1 MDEKQNIQPKYIT
14 QSIEK
19 MMSNS
24 YIDYSMSVIVGRA
37 LPDVRDG
44 LKPVHRRILYA
55 MNDLGLSYRS
65 AHKKS
70 ARVVGEVL
78 GKYHPHG
85 DSAAYD
91 AMVRL
96 AQPFSLRYP
105 LVDGQGNFGSI
116 DGDSAAAMRYTEA
129 RLTKMS
135 SDLLLDIDKD
145 TVDMVRNFDES
156 LWEPSVL
163 PSKFPNLL
171 LNGSAGIAVGM
182 ATNMPPHNFCEVVDA
197 INHTIDDPDASVQDL
212 MQYIKGPD
220 FPTGGTIHGLSGIV
234 SAYNTGRGKI
244 KVRANTHI
252 EERGG
257 GKVSIIVDE
266 IPYQVNKAKLVTEIA
281 ELVKTKQLEGIT
293 DLRDES
299 DRNGMRIV
307 IDIHKDAIEN
317 VVLENLYKLTQ
328 MEQTFGIINLALV
341 DGKPRVLNLKML
353 IEQYILHRKDV
364 VTRRTKFDLAE
375 AEKKMHVLEAYMAA
389 FNMLDATIKLIRE
402 SADTEAA
409 NIGLQELLGI
419 DEVQAKAILDLKLQK
434 LTGLEI
440 DSLRKDHH
448 DTGLLI
454 EDFKDIL
461 AHEGRILAIIKDEL
475 NEMKVAYGDER
486 RTVIDPNAIDTDEED
501 LIPEEDVVIT
511 ISDDGY
517 IKRIPLRTY
526 KEQNRGGVGL
536 RGMQT
541 KEEDVVANMF
551 VTSTHD
557 YIMFITD
564 TGRLLWL
571 KGYRIPEGSRQSKG
585 KPIVNMLP
593 DLQDDEKV
601 IGFMHTRE
609 FTDDRFLVFCTKKGI
624 IKRTNLSLYGNVR
637 GTVGLIAPDE
647 ERFIVLPFDC
657 NAEGAERLYRQ
668 IEVGAALDGRN
679 DGDRAVLA
687 AKREREE
694 KSRDELTADITGDP
708 VFARAELTLD
718 GNARFP
724 ESVCD
729 VLILADR
736 FVYAEGAGKELGR
749 AAKRCLVAAEQTERE
764 KKAKGTAALVA
775 IQRAFR
781 GTFSHV
787 GSSDDDVRPRFFIDR
802 TERIQTSQRCL
813 NVFGIGDPLDPA
825 FTVAG
830 ESAADQ
836 HTVRHAFGGRSLHC
850 AL

>member
-1 MDEKQNIQPKYIT
+1 MDGSENNQPKYIT

-55 MNDLGLSYRS
+55 MNDLGLSHRS

-85 DSAAYD
+85 DTAAYD

-105 LVDGQGNFGSI
+105 LVDGQGNFGSV

-182 ATNMPPHNFCEVVDA
+182 ATNMPPHNFVEVVDA
-197 INHTIDDPDASVQDL
+197 ITHTIDYPDASVQDL
-212 MQYIKGPD
+212 MQHIKGPD

-234 SAYNTGRGKI
+234 SAYSTGRGKI

-252 EERGG
+252 EERSGNR
-257 GKVSIIVDE
+257 VSIIVDE

-307 IDIHKDAIEN
+307 IDVHKDAMEN

-353 IEQYILHRKDV
+353 IEQYILHRKEV
-364 VTRRTKFDLAE
+364 VTRRTKYDLAE
-375 AEKKMHVLEAYMAA
+375 AEKKMHILEAYMAA
-389 FNMLDATIKLIRE
+389 FNMLDATIALIRE
-402 SADTEAA
+402 SADTETA

-440 DSLRKDHH
+440 DSLRKEHVE
-448 DTGLLI
+448 TGLQI
-454 EDFKDIL
+454 EDYKDIL
-461 AHEGRILAIIKDEL
+461 AHEARILSIIKDEL
-475 NEMKVAYGDER
+475 ADMKAAYGDER

-511 ISDDGY
+511 VSDDGY

-585 KPIVNMLP
+585 KPLVNMLP
-593 DLQDDEKV
+593 DLQDEEKV

-609 FTDDRFLVFCTKKGI
+609 FTDDRFLIFCTKKGI

-637 GTVGLIAPDE
+637 QRGIKAIKLDEGDSLVQTEITDGECDIVIATRNGLAVRFDEKEVRAAGRDTMGVKGATLGAGDEVVSMTLVKPGDKLLTISENGFGKISPVDSYTRTHRGAKGVITLKTTERNGNVVAVRMVMENDGLIITSQSGMIIRMQTSDIRE
-647 ERFIVLPFDC
+647 I
-657 NAEGAERLYRQ
+657 
-668 IEVGAALDGRN
+668 GRN
-679 DGDRAVLA
+679 TAGVKIMNLRDGDRIVAVQPVPA
-687 AKREREE
+687 VEE
-694 KSRDELTADITGDP
+694 AP
-708 VFARAELTLD
+708 
-718 GNARFP
+718 
-724 ESVCD
+724 
-729 VLILADR
+729 
-736 FVYAEGAGKELGR
+736 
-749 AAKRCLVAAEQTERE
+749 AEQVSEP
-764 KKAKGTAALVA
+764 APAGPVA
-775 IQRAFR
+775 EEPVPEAP
-781 GTFSHV
+781 V
-787 GSSDDDVRPRFFIDR
+787 DDG
-802 TERIQTSQRCL
+802 Q
-813 NVFGIGDPLDPA
+813 
-825 FTVAG
+825 
-830 ESAADQ
+830 
-836 HTVRHAFGGRSLHC
+836 
-850 AL
+850 